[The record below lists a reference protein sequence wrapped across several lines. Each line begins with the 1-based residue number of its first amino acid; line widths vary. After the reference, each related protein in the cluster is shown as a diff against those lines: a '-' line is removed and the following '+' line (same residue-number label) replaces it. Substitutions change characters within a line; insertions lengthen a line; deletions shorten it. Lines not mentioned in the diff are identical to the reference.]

1 MSSDGS
7 DKGRARSGR
16 AAHELREAYQRQVR
30 ERGFRKDAAQ
40 LAAVDALEDVRTRLI
55 ASARSA
61 PSGAARL
68 LSKLRITRPAHAER
82 GLYLWGGV
90 GRGKTWLMDL
100 FFQSLPFAEKRR
112 RHFHRFMYDV
122 HAQLKTLT
130 DQQSPLEQVA
140 ATIADQTHVI
150 CFDEFFVT
158 DIADAMILG
167 TLFESLFRRGV
178 SLVATSNVPPKDLY
192 KEGLQRARFLPAIA
206 LLEQN
211 TRVLAVDGGTDYRL
225 RQLTQA
231 GTYLQ
236 SNAPDTSHRLE
247 ALFTELSDGDA
258 YTDSDPRDNSTAP
271 SARLDNGASSGARA
285 GAIPPN
291 VQSPRANASTEI
303 AASSGARAN
312 AGPPDTQ
319 SPRAPSSIEIE
330 GRPIPIIRESS
341 NTIWFDFEAICEG
354 PRSQNDYIEIARD
367 YQSVIVANVPRFTTQ
382 RENAAR
388 RFIALVDE
396 LYDHN
401 VNLIVS
407 AAAPPTD
414 LYHGERLTFEFQR
427 TVSRLIEMQ
436 TEEYLAREHRA

>member
-1 MSSDGS
+1 VILESSA
-7 DKGRARSGR
+7 RAG
-16 AAHELREAYQRQVR
+16 HELRDAYERQVR
-30 ERGFRKDAAQ
+30 ERGFRSDAAQ
-40 LAAVDALEDVRTRLI
+40 LAAVEALEDVRARLV
-55 ASARSA
+55 ASGRSP

-68 LSKLRITRPAHAER
+68 LSKLRMARPAHAER

-122 HAQLKTLT
+122 HAQLRTLT
-130 DQQSPLEQVA
+130 DQQAPLEQVA
-140 ATIADQTHVI
+140 ATLADQTRVI

-178 SLVATSNVPPKDLY
+178 SLVATSNVAPKDLY
-192 KEGLQRARFLPAIA
+192 RDGLQRARFLPAIA

-211 TRVLAVDGGTDYRL
+211 THVLAVDGGTDYRL

-231 GTYLQ
+231 GTYLL
-236 SNAPDTSHRLE
+236 SSGPDTSNRLE
-247 ALFTELSDGDA
+247 ALFAELADGDA
-258 YTDSDPRDNSTAP
+258 DIRNAQRSRGN
-271 SARLDNGASSGARA
+271 A
-285 GAIPPN
+285 G
-291 VQSPRANASTEI
+291 TEI
-303 AASSGARAN
+303 AASSGARAD
-312 AGPPDTQ
+312 GSTPDGQPPRGT
-319 SPRAPSSIEIE
+319 SSIEIE
-330 GRPIPIIRESS
+330 GRTIPVIRESS

-367 YQSVIVANVPRFTTQ
+367 YQSVIVANVPRFMTQ

-436 TEEYLAREHRA
+436 TEDYLAREHRA

>member
-1 MSSDGS
+1 VRTQESAAPSDGLRVAYE
-7 DKGRARSGR
+7 RAL
-16 AAHELREAYQRQVR
+16 E
-30 ERGFRKDAAQ
+30 ERGFRRDPAQ
-40 LAAVDALEDVRTRLI
+40 LVAIDALEDVRTRLI
-55 ASARSA
+55 GAGAAA

-68 LSKLRITRPAHAER
+68 LARLGLARRPHAER

-100 FFQSLPFAEKRR
+100 FFHSLPFAEKRR

-122 HAQLKTLT
+122 HAQLKKLR
-130 DQQSPLEQVA
+130 DQQAPLEQVA
-140 ATIADQTHVI
+140 ENIARDTRVI

-167 TLFESLFRRGV
+167 TLFDGLFRRGV
-178 SLVATSNVPPKDLY
+178 TLVATSNVPPKDLY
-192 KEGLQRARFLPAIA
+192 KNGLQRARFLPAIA
-206 LLEQN
+206 LLERN

-225 RQLTQA
+225 RQLTRA

-236 SNAPDTSHRLE
+236 SAAPDTPHRLA
-247 ALFTELSDGDA
+247 ALFAELADGEGYA
-258 YTDSDPRDNSTAP
+258 TSTSLESSEIDSDLDSRYAQASGST
-271 SARLDNGASSGARA
+271 GARVTV
-285 GAIPPN
+285 GAREPAIARPTATIEVEGRSIPV
-291 VQSPRANASTEI
+291 VQESANA
-303 AASSGARAN
+303 
-312 AGPPDTQ
+312 
-319 SPRAPSSIEIE
+319 
-330 GRPIPIIRESS
+330 
-341 NTIWFDFEAICEG
+341 IWFDFEALCEG
-354 PRSQNDYIEIARD
+354 PRSQNDYIEIARN
-367 YQSVIVANVPRFTTQ
+367 YQSVIVENVPQLTAQ

-407 AAAPPTD
+407 AAAAPHE
-414 LYHGERLTFEFQR
+414 LYRGERLAFEFQR